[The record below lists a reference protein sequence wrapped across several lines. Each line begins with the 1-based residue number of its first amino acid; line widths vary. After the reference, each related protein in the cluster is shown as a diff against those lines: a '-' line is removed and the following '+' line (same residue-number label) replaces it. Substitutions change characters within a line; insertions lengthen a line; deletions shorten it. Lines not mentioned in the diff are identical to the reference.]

1 MFGNMKL
8 IVELYINRCITESI
22 ILECI
27 AQLFQETND
36 LNVEII
42 AQMIEKLGNHIVSR
56 APYDQIP
63 NVDEEEEEK
72 GSQGSPPLP
81 KNRKKEKS

>member
-8 IVELYINRCITESI
+8 IVELYVQGCINEVI

-27 AQLFQETND
+27 ACLFEEIND

-42 AQMIEKLGNHIVSR
+42 TQMIEKLGKHIVSK
-56 APYDQIP
+56 APYE
-63 NVDEEEEEK
+63 NNATYDEEEEE
-72 GSQGSPPLP
+72 
-81 KNRKKEKS
+81 EE